1 MRSYVEESSITIEID
16 NFIPNTNVTQ
26 PPILDTS
33 YKVDSSLN
41 YSGLKCLFSS
51 SNGCYSS
58 SVIEVPSEIPQ
69 TPRIDK
75 NHLLELSYN
84 IDVESHSDFCTNYNE
99 NSIMCIQDLNNP
111 ANKRDECVSSSREFD
126 KARLQRLKN
135 FNDLI
140 LNTSQSVNKEFD
152 NEHSAENLDY
162 KMFNSKST
170 STPIEKKNV
179 ERGVQTISFKKS
191 RSFPVNRRRSY
202 RTSPM
207 VLFYCKSPQ
216 VQQKQWRSLTGISF
230 DSKKDVAIR
239 NTTEMCTWIVSK
251 IKQYH
256 TQYFSQVLT
265 KVIAWSGVIV
275 NQGLAQL
282 YQLCSKQN
290 GNVQN
295 DHKYKEIID
304 ELNRIRHEVLE
315 FREEFKNY
323 REDNRRY
330 VSTQMIPPP
339 PPPPPIS
346 LPNIPLA
353 CKPDLK
359 QQKKADVTKP
369 IISLDDILKVK
380 LKKVNDRTSMRRATE
395 PIIVPSLRKN
405 LKAVAPAKS
414 LKDIE
419 SNSPCSALTRI

>member
-1 MRSYVEESSITIEID
+1 MPKKKRTRQPKKLQRNEYVEDVEMRSYVEESSITIEID

-33 YKVDSSLN
+33 YKV
-41 YSGLKCLFSS
+41 
-51 SNGCYSS
+51 
-58 SVIEVPSEIPQ
+58 
-69 TPRIDK
+69 
-75 NHLLELSYN
+75 
-84 IDVESHSDFCTNYNE
+84 
-99 NSIMCIQDLNNP
+99 
-111 ANKRDECVSSSREFD
+111 
-126 KARLQRLKN
+126 
-135 FNDLI
+135 
-140 LNTSQSVNKEFD
+140 
-152 NEHSAENLDY
+152 
-162 KMFNSKST
+162 
-170 STPIEKKNV
+170 
-179 ERGVQTISFKKS
+179 
-191 RSFPVNRRRSY
+191 
-202 RTSPM
+202 
-207 VLFYCKSPQ
+207 
-216 VQQKQWRSLTGISF
+216 
-230 DSKKDVAIR
+230 DVAIR

-315 FREEFKNY
+315 FRKEFKNY

-330 VSTQMIPPP
+330 VSTQMIPPPPPP

-359 QQKKADVTKP
+359 QQKKADITKP

-395 PIIVPSLRKN
+395 PIILPSLRKN